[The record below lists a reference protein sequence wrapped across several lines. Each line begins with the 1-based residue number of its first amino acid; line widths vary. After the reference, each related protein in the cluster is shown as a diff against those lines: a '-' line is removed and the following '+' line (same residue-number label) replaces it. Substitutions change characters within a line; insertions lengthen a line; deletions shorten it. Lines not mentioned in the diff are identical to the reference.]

1 MSVNPE
7 EQDVFAPGAGL
18 RRILIVESDPDSMH
32 ALRGGLAQAGFTVT
46 TLNRGEDALAA
57 IDRHRPHLVML
68 DWEHPAVSAASLIR
82 HLHQETPAD
91 RARLIALSL
100 YSTERQIVS
109 GFELGVDDYV
119 GRPYSL
125 SEVVARVRAVL
136 RTRRSESQ
144 ESDVIEFHRL
154 RMDLTHRRLMIEGRI
169 VSLRPME
176 FRLLEF
182 LLRQPERAFTREQMR
197 KAVWPRGTAADYRA
211 VDVNV
216 QRARKS
222 LARHGCGHYLQT
234 VRAVGYRL
242 SARE

>member
-1 MSVNPE
+1 MSANPE
-7 EQDVFAPGAGL
+7 EQDVFTARADL
-18 RRILIVESDPDSMH
+18 RRILIVECDPDSMR

-46 TLNRGEDALAA
+46 TVDRGEDAIAA
-57 IDRHRPHLVML
+57 IDRDRPHLVML
-68 DWEHPAVSAASLIR
+68 DWEYPGVAAASLIR
-82 HLHQETPAD
+82 HLHRETPAA

-100 YSTERQIVS
+100 YSSEQQIVS

-119 GRPYSL
+119 ARPYSL
-125 SEVVARVRAVL
+125 REVVARVKAVL
-136 RTRRSESQ
+136 RSRHLKSED
-144 ESDVIEFHRL
+144 SDVVEFHRL
-154 RMDLTHRRLMIEGRI
+154 RMDLTDRRLMIESHI
-169 VSLRPME
+169 VALRPME

-182 LLRQPERAFTREQMR
+182 LMRQPERVFTREQVR
-197 KAVWPRGTAADYRA
+197 NAVWPRDTSVDARA

-216 QRARKS
+216 QRARKA